1 MSTASPSTASNG
13 CDPVQFGEPHWHADG
28 ALLTLAYASDGTLWS
43 VEEPGVLRH
52 WDNAG
57 GLLSHDHLTELET
70 LWTFGPKAE
79 LLAAGSDE
87 LAIWDV
93 ATRQQIAT
101 LEQPSWVTAIAFH
114 PTRRLIAT
122 GHDDGGIRLWD
133 LTAGGEPVELS
144 HHEQTISAL
153 AFNADGSLLATP
165 LKIGTSV
172 SGMLPRQS
180 SSTRSPGIRIASRP
194 SRGSRA

>member
-1 MSTASPSTASNG
+1 MAQAKALRPRSHPHHEHRQPVHGLQWLRPSPVWRA
-13 CDPVQFGEPHWHADG
+13 
-28 ALLTLAYASDGTLWS
+28 ALACRRGLVTLANASDGTLWS

-122 GHDDGGIRLWD
+122 GHDDGESDSGI
-133 LTAGGEPVELS
+133 
-144 HHEQTISAL
+144 
-153 AFNADGSLLATP
+153 
-165 LKIGTSV
+165 
-172 SGMLPRQS
+172 
-180 SSTRSPGIRIASRP
+180 
-194 SRGSRA
+194 